1 MKATRRML
9 IVSIGAVAALSQ
21 IAALAQKVNAS
32 QGDDE
37 DVDFKKGEIN
47 FSPFGTYVDKAG
59 GKWGAGAALTYF
71 VTDKIG
77 LGGATYWTDTGGTF
91 FDNFEAEG
99 YFRLPL
105 FKRIAPYAVGTIGY
119 QFDRDYWFETVGA
132 GVDFR
137 AFKHIQ
143 AFGDLQYRIANTSN
157 SGNGAFLRIGARFDF

>member
-105 FKRIAPYAVGTIGY
+105 FKRIA
-119 QFDRDYWFETVGA
+119 
-132 GVDFR
+132 
-137 AFKHIQ
+137 
-143 AFGDLQYRIANTSN
+143 
-157 SGNGAFLRIGARFDF
+157 